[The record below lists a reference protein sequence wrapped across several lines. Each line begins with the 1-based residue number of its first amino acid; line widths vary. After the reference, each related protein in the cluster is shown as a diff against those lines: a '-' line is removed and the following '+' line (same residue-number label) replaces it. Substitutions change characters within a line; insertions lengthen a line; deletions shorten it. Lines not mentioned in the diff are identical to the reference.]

1 MVTRRMGTTGIH
13 PELHSRTHTRV
24 MASEEGVSF
33 LTEIS
38 PASLHLCLR
47 TGGVVCSPSKMGPA
61 AGNRRLAVG
70 PFLRQKL
77 SIRIVREMAAYRA
90 THVLSK
96 VI

>member
-1 MVTRRMGTTGIH
+1 M
-13 PELHSRTHTRV
+13 
-24 MASEEGVSF
+24 
-33 LTEIS
+33 
-38 PASLHLCLR
+38 
-47 TGGVVCSPSKMGPA
+47 GGVVCSPSKMGPA